1 MPIIKNRLFQPIGVM
16 LSDGTMLHLQSRE
29 ERDVSPADLDAPHLK
44 GLIASGQL
52 ALQERD
58 RPESAAPPP
67 REPILEPKHPA
78 PSESEPA
85 EGPESRRHKGR
96 KSFLGLRREDE
107 TE

>member
-1 MPIIKNRLFQPIGVM
+1 MPTIKNRMFQPIGVM

-29 ERDVSPADLDAPHLK
+29 ERDVSASDLDAPHLK
-44 GLIASGQL
+44 ALIASGQL
-52 ALQERD
+52 ALRD
-58 RPESAAPPP
+58 RDRQVSAAAPP
-67 REPILEPKHPA
+67 REPILEPKRPA

-96 KSFLGLRREDE
+96 KGFLGFRREDE